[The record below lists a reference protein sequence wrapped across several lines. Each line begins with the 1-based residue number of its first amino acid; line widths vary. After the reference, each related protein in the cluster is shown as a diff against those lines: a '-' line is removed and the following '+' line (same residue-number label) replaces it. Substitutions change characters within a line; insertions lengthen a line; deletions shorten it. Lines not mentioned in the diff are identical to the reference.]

1 MEKIFIPSY
10 NRAGSGVF
18 TTVNLLENAGCHDYK
33 VVVRPSQYQDYL
45 RYVKRSNLLVLPYEG
60 GLNAAREFIRGRLKR
75 GEWSIQF
82 DDNVRGF
89 IQPSKKFYRQNN
101 EIAPGPGESMI
112 TRARWQRTM
121 NEHVSWKE
129 FYKLVVLDTLRE
141 AEKRGAWLAGFSAH
155 ENPAFRARKWTDVGY
170 VCGKMLLMRNQGLR
184 WNQSTESSG
193 EDYALTAAHLYQN
206 GRVLVNKWGHPLRV
220 HYQPGGCGPYEER
233 LPAMQRAQQ
242 ELTQRYGDLFG
253 VKNANSPEKKQ
264 GELRIRFNNLEQVE
278 RWRSNFAKSPNL

>member
-1 MEKIFIPSY
+1 MENIFIPSY
-10 NRAGSGVF
+10 NRAGSPVF
-18 TTVNLLENAGCHDYK
+18 TTAALLQAAGVTAYK
-33 VVVRPSQYQDYL
+33 VVVRPSQYNA
-45 RYVKRSNLLVLPYEG
+45 YVAHVAKKNLLVLPCEG
-60 GLNAAREFIRGRLKR
+60 GLNVAREFIRSRLKR

-89 IQPSKKFYRQNN
+89 IQPNRNFYRRNS
-101 EIAPGPGESMI
+101 EIGPGPGESMI
-112 TRARWQRTM
+112 TRARWQPTM

-129 FYKLVVLDTLRE
+129 FYELVVLDTLRE
-141 AEKRGAWLAGFSAH
+141 AERRGAWLAGFSAH
-155 ENPAFRARKWTDVGY
+155 ENPAFRARKFTDVGY
-170 VCGKMLLMRNQGLR
+170 VCGKMMLMRNQGLH

-253 VKNANSPEKKQ
+253 VKNANSPDKKQ
-264 GELRIRFNNLEQVE
+264 GELRIRFNSLEQVE
-278 RWRSNFAKSPNL
+278 RWRSHFTKSPNL